1 MKQNNWLLVIS
12 ISFLCVSCKDT
23 PKEHYTKLL
32 QEWMGKEVQFPG
44 NPTFTIL
51 GRDTV
56 NFPLDADY
64 KILTYVDSMGCI
76 SCKLQLSRWKAYMEE
91 KDVAPVR
98 FLFFFSPEKR
108 RDILGTL
115 KANAFTHPVCID
127 EMNELNRLNHFPTE
141 FGGQTFLL
149 DRNNRILAIGNP
161 IHNPRVKD
169 LYLKIIKGEDTGSI
183 ETVKTITTVSVDQT
197 SIDMGKFDW
206 RQEQKAT
213 FTLTNTGDKPFAI
226 ATVKTS
232 CGCTTVDYDPKPVR
246 PGESVSL
253 RVTYKAENTGFF
265 QKTLTVYCNTKD
277 APLRLKVL
285 GNAE

>member
-1 MKQNNWLLVIS
+1 MKYIVWIFLL
-12 ISFLCVSCKDT
+12 LTLVSCLDKQKKNIT
-23 PKEHYTKLL
+23 FLL
-32 QEWMGKEVQFPG
+32 QEWKGKTVQFPEKMF
-44 NPTFTIL
+44 FTIR
-51 GRDTV
+51 GNDTV
-56 NFPLDADY
+56 DYSIEGKY
-64 KILTYVDSMGCI
+64 KILSYVDSTGCT
-76 SCKLQLSRWKAYMEE
+76 SCKLGLKEWSKYISQMDSITDSTVK
-91 KDVAPVR
+91 
-98 FLFFFSPEKR
+98 FLFFFFPK
-108 RDILGTL
+108 DGTEIYQNL
-115 KANAFTHPVCID
+115 RIDRFETPICID
-127 EMNELNRLNHFPTE
+127 NDDALNKLNKFPQDE
-141 FGGQTFLL
+141 RFQTFLL
-149 DRNNRILAIGNP
+149 NESNQVLAIGNP

-183 ETVKTITTVSVDQT
+183 ETEKTITTESVDQT